1 MSRKRDKNKSQE
13 CQCPK
18 CQNKSGKSE
27 NAIGDNP
34 FGINQSQL
42 LGMLGNADM
51 GQIGNVL
58 SSMNTDGF
66 DFNNL
71 NFGSIQNMM
80 SGMNGGQNNQD
91 LSTIQKMMSGNGSN
105 DNSAMSSI
113 QEMMANM
120 QGAQNSVNNSMNVN
134 NKKSDNN
141 TYDNSSHHRKNK
153 KNDTID
159 NIEVDENIELL
170 MSIRKIVDYDRA
182 KFIDKVIELY
192 KEGAFEEE

>member
-18 CQNKSGKSE
+18 CQNKSGKSD
-27 NAIGDNP
+27 NGIGDNP
-34 FGINQSQL
+34 FGINPSQL

-51 GQIGNVL
+51 GQIGNIL

-80 SGMNGGQNNQD
+80 SGNGA
-91 LSTIQKMMSGNGSN
+91 N
-105 DNSAMSSI
+105 DNHAMSSI
-113 QEMMANM
+113 QEMMANMNNM

-134 NKKSDNN
+134 NKKSDHN

-192 KEGAFEEE
+192 KEGVFEEE